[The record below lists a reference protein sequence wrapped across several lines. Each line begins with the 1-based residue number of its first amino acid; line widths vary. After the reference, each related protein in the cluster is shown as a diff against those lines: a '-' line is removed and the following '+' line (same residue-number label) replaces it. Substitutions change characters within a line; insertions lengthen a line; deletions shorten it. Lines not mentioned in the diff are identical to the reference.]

1 MKNTYEKLYNSMN
14 AANAAIAKT
23 ERDIA
28 FANAFAIS
36 SIVSLIITMTIIF
49 AKINK
54 RLKDSK

>member
-1 MKNTYEKLYNSMN
+1 MNNYEKLYQSMN

-36 SIVSLIITMTIIF
+36 SIVSLIATIVIIF
-49 AKINK
+49 TRLNK
-54 RLKDSK
+54 RLKNSK

>member
-1 MKNTYEKLYNSMN
+1 MKNTYEKLYDNWH

-36 SIVSLIITMTIIF
+36 SILSLIATIVIIF
-49 AKINK
+49 TRLNK
-54 RLKDSK
+54 RLNNSK